1 MNLET
6 VEQRCVAYLRD
17 VQKPFVMISQLLDV
31 LHEDEDL
38 RELDKAQ
45 LLDFLRNHE
54 LFTVFDP
61 ISLPENPEE
70 LEELRQAGMM
80 TEPGVM
86 LTSRIPSKE
95 ELFTA
100 MEQQMGT
107 MLNALESALSQA
119 RDNDPSLAMRV
130 QSILKRARDIQHQ
143 LEHPDLGKS

>member
-31 LHEDEDL
+31 VHEDEDL

-54 LFTVFDP
+54 LFTVLDP
-61 ISLPENPEE
+61 ISLPEDPEE
-70 LEELRQAGMM
+70 LEELRRAGMM

-86 LTSRIPSKE
+86 LTSRVPSKE

-143 LEHPDLGKS
+143 LEDPDLGKS